1 MTAVSARVSVV
12 VPVYNVAAYLD
23 TCLESLAEQT
33 FGDLEVVM
41 VDDGSTDASAEIA
54 ERFAAR
60 DSRFRLVQQAN
71 AGLGAARNTGVRHAS
86 GEFLAFVDS
95 DDAVPR
101 HAYEHLLE
109 ALEASGSAFAS
120 GNVRR
125 FTSLG
130 TQKTSFQS
138 KVFDRTRLGTHIT
151 RYPALLADRTAWN
164 KLFRRSFWD
173 EHELRF
179 PVGVYY
185 EDTPV
190 TIPAHYLAKSV
201 DAIEQTVYLWRM
213 REGPDLSITQRRTEA
228 KTLRDR
234 FAAVDYVSRFL
245 GQQGFKVSRAA
256 YDRTVVANDLRFFL
270 DVLPRADDEYRRL
283 FLDLANDFI
292 DRADS
297 WALDQ
302 PQAIDRVKW
311 ELVRRRAL
319 PELLEVLRFEE
330 EDLPNVPPVKVGRR
344 LYGDYP
350 YRTDDQLNIPA
361 SAYRLD
367 GELSPVCKLNTVS
380 WDGEVLR
387 IEGYAY
393 INLLG
398 APTPD
403 SQRVELVAR
412 RRSFFRRRMRI
423 PTEPVQRADVTRNAA
438 QEVAALDWSGF
449 VAKLDLA
456 QLKRKGRLQEGIWGI
471 GAEITA
477 AGLTRTSWKP
487 DPALL
492 YPAPLAELVLPDG
505 ARVRAG
511 LGSNGRLTVEVQRRR
526 AVVTSCELDDGVLR
540 LQGELG
546 FGAGGQP
553 ELHVTRRLGGETL
566 AYPLYV
572 DRHSR
577 PATFLAHLPV
587 EDVFKELD
595 VGDRAAHVEQSD
607 GVSWDLSLALAGG
620 LRPLALDDALPE
632 LTWTLAGRE
641 IALERTPEGGTFLT
655 EGAFRPIVTRVEWSP
670 EGALSVVGSF
680 HGPEGDYELV
690 LNTPTRETVSFPL
703 TYAAEAG
710 RFEAKVTPT
719 AVPSPVGQRALPE
732 GAWKL
737 SLRRRGA
744 SQDSAVPAA
753 FAGQLLTELPVSA
766 ENGHRRF
773 RLGVR
778 DGDTVV
784 LVAEGDLRD
793 DERGGFNQRRLRTSF
808 YPAKRALDLRDAVVY
823 DSFGGREYSDSP
835 RAIHEELARRGA
847 PFEHLWVVRDE
858 AFRVPENAVGLRH
871 GSREYYEALAR
882 ARYVVA
888 NDYWPSWF
896 LRRPDQTCVQT
907 WHGFP
912 LKVLGYSLA
921 DQPTALRAYRRVLGQ
936 KPENWQYVVSPAP
949 AATSILEHA
958 FPVGSEVL
966 ETGLPRTDLL
976 HRPDRDELADEVK
989 RRLGIEGKRA
999 LLYAPTYR
1007 DHLHNRLGRRPGQL
1021 RDMSTHSASS
1031 KQEGYRLGPLL
1042 DLTALRSAL
1051 GDDDVILVHRHR
1063 RIVDA
1068 LPSELDL
1075 FDVSG
1080 LLPDPG
1086 DLLLAAD
1093 VLITDYSAVLVDFA
1107 STGRPVVLFTPDF
1120 EDYRDEIRGFSIDFE
1135 ADAPA
1140 PLLRTTAEVAE
1151 TLSDLEAF
1159 TAANRDRYERFV
1171 AAYCS
1176 LNDGAAA
1183 GRVVDRVFSW

>member
-1 MTAVSARVSVV
+1 MAARVSVV
-12 VPVYNVAAYLD
+12 VPVYNVAPYLD
-23 TCLESLAEQT
+23 TCLESLAQQS
-33 FGDLEVVM
+33 FGDIEVVM

-71 AGLGAARNTGVRHAS
+71 AGLGAARNTGARHAS

-109 ALEASGSAFAS
+109 ALDASGSDFAS

-125 FTSLG
+125 FTAAG
-130 TQKTSFQS
+130 TQRTAFQS
-138 KVFDRTRLGTHIT
+138 RAFERTRLGTHIT

-173 EHELRF
+173 EHSLRF
-179 PVGVYY
+179 PVGVLY
-185 EDTPV
+185 EDIPV

-201 DAIEQTVYLWRM
+201 DAVEQTVYLWRM
-213 REGPDLSITQRRTEA
+213 RAGADLSITQRRTGT
-228 KTLRDR
+228 KPLRDR
-234 FAAVDYVSRFL
+234 VAAVDHVSRFL
-245 GQQGFKVSRAA
+245 GEQGFKVSKAA
-256 YDRTVVANDLRFFL
+256 YDRTVLANDLRFFL

-283 FLDLANDFI
+283 FLDLANEFI

-302 PQAIDRVKW
+302 PQAIDRLKW

-330 EDLPNVPPVKVGRR
+330 EDLPDVPPVRVGRR
-344 LYGDYP
+344 WYGDYP
-350 YRTDDQLNIPA
+350 YRNDGQLNIPA
-361 SAYRLD
+361 RTYRLD
-367 GELSPVCKLNTVS
+367 GELSTVFKLNTVS
-380 WDGEVLR
+380 WEGEVLR

-393 INLLG
+393 INLIG
-398 APTPD
+398 APSPD
-403 SQRVELVAR
+403 TQRVELVAR
-412 RRSFFRRRMRI
+412 RRSLLRRRMRLA
-423 PTEPVQRADVTRNAA
+423 TEPVHRPDVTSNAA
-438 QEVAALDWSGF
+438 QQIAGLDWSGF

-456 QLKRKGRLQEGIWGI
+456 QLKRNGRLQEGIWGI
-471 GAEITA
+471 GAVITS
-477 AGLTRTSWKP
+477 AGVTRSSWKP
-487 DPALL
+487 DAASLH
-492 YPAPLAELVLPDG
+492 PAPLAELVLDDG
-505 ARVRAG
+505 TRVRAG
-511 LGSNGRLTVEVQRRR
+511 LGPTGRLTVEVQRRR
-526 AVVTSCELDDGVLR
+526 SVVASCELDDGVLR

-546 FGAGGQP
+546 FGAGSQP

-566 AYPLYV
+566 SYPLYV

-577 PATFLAHLPV
+577 PATFLAHLPI

-595 VGDRAAHVEQSD
+595 VGDQVGRVEQSD
-607 GVSWDLSLALAGG
+607 GVSWDLSLALGGG

-632 LTWTLAGRE
+632 STWTLAGRE
-641 IALERTPEGGTFLT
+641 VVLQRTPEGGICLT
-655 EGAFRPIVTRVEWSP
+655 EGALRPVVTAVEWSP
-670 EGALSVVGSF
+670 EGTLSLVGSF
-680 HGPEGDYELV
+680 RGPRGDYDLV
-690 LNTPTRETVSFPL
+690 LTAPTRETVSIPL
-703 TYAAEAG
+703 AYAAEAG

-719 AVPSPVGQRALPE
+719 AVPSPVGQRTLPE

-737 SLRRRGA
+737 SLGRRGE
-744 SQDSAVPAA
+744 SCDRGIPAV
-753 FAGQLLTELPVSA
+753 FARELLDELPVSA
-766 ENGHRRF
+766 ENGLRRF

-778 DGDTVV
+778 DGDSVV

-823 DSFGGREYSDSP
+823 YSFGGREYSDSP
-835 RAIHEELARRGA
+835 RAIHEELVRRGA
-847 PFEHLWVVRDE
+847 PLEHLWVVRDQ
-858 AFRVPENAVGLRH
+858 AFGAPENAIGLRH
-871 GSREYYEALAR
+871 GSREYYDAVAR

-912 LKVLGYSLA
+912 LKVSGYSLA
-921 DQPTALRAYRRVLGQ
+921 EQPAALRAYRRVLGQ

-949 AATSILEHA
+949 AATPILEHA

-966 ETGLPRTDLL
+966 ETGLPRTDRL
-976 HRPDRDELADEVK
+976 HRPDRDRLAEDVK
-989 RRLGIEGKRA
+989 RRLGVEGKRVV
-999 LLYAPTYR
+999 LYAPTYR
-1007 DHLHNRLGRRPGQL
+1007 DHLHNRLGRRPSQF
-1021 RDMSTHSASS
+1021 RDLTTYSASR
-1031 KQEGYRLGPLL
+1031 KQDGYRLGPML
-1042 DLTALRSAL
+1042 DLAALRSAL
-1051 GDDDVILVHRHR
+1051 GDDDVILFHRHR

-1068 LPSELDL
+1068 LPSNLDL

-1086 DLLLAAD
+1086 ELVLAAD

-1107 STGRPVVLFTPDF
+1107 CTGRPIVLFTPDF

-1135 ADAPA
+1135 DEAPA
-1140 PLLRTTAEVAE
+1140 PLLRTTAEVVGA
-1151 TLSDLEAF
+1151 LRDLEAF
-1159 TAANRDRYERFV
+1159 AAAHRGRYDRFV
-1171 AAYCS
+1171 DAYCS
-1176 LNDGAAA
+1176 LSDGGASS
-1183 GRVVDRVFSW
+1183 RVVDRVFSW